1 MHAAVLG
8 RGFIARD
15 LRVENTAG
23 PRKELG
29 QAVALLSN
37 SDQSV
42 VFRCALRGYQDTLY
56 AELGRQFYRECK
68 ISGTVDFIFG
78 DAAAV
83 FQNCDILARLPIQ
96 GQQNTLTAEGRDK
109 PDSNGGFCF
118 QSCTVAADDDLA
130 KASGV
135 ETYLGRP
142 WKAYSR
148 VIFMKS
154 TISNVRHAKGWLPW
168 EHAAPPDTIY
178 YAEYDNDGPGAAVGG
193 RVKWSGFHT
202 IRDAAEAIN
211 FTVEKF
217 INGNDW
223 LPGTGVDY
231 KPGL

>member
-1 MHAAVLG
+1 M
-8 RGFIARD
+8 ARD
-15 LRVENTAG
+15 LCVENTAG

-29 QAVALLSN
+29 QAVALFSK

-42 VFRCALRGYQDTLY
+42 VYRCALRSYQDTLY
-56 AELGRQFYRECK
+56 AESERQFYRECK

-96 GQQNTLTAEGRDK
+96 GQQNTVTAEGRDK
-109 PDSNGGFCF
+109 PDSKGGFCF

-148 VIFMKS
+148 VIFMES
-154 TISNVRHAKGWLPW
+154 TISNVLDAKGWLPW

-178 YAEYDNDGPGAAVGG
+178 YAEYDNAGPGAAAGG
-193 RVKWSGFHT
+193 RVNWSGFHA

-223 LPGTGVDY
+223 LPSTGVDY